1 MGAVVATAVAAV
13 AAAVVAIVAPVPE
26 AGKIAAMAAVRPVAV
41 TAVVELL
48 AVAISPVL
56 LTEVVWKR
64 VDAVVAVVVLPRTM
78 VVEAAMAAAV
88 MAVEMTTAVTAA
100 PKDESLIRS
109 VQHLKPGICEL

>member
-1 MGAVVATAVAAV
+1 VATAAAV
-13 AAAVVAIVAPVPE
+13 VVVAIVAPVPE
-26 AGKIAAMAAVRPVAV
+26 AGKIAAMAAVRLVAV

-78 VVEAAMAAAV
+78 VVEAALAAAV

-100 PKDESLIRS
+100 PKVESPIRS
-109 VQHLKPGICEL
+109 VQRLKPGICELPG